1 MTTRTARGLA
11 LSVLPLLVLFS
22 ALCAPAARG
31 TGSAPPRNDPPRP
44 SAAADLVSRVTTLR
58 PGGARMDWLGDRIA
72 FDMRGADGQWAAYT
86 MRPDGSDARCVSCGV
101 PGLPQR
107 HVGQPA
113 WHPSGRYLVVQAEK
127 EKHARVRM
135 KRVVTPGAGVLNDLY
150 VIDLQG
156 GPATLI
162 REVDDTRGDGILHA
176 HFSKDGNRLSWT
188 EMQEAGSLRKGKEFG
203 YWALMVADFRV
214 SGGRPRLENVQK
226 YTPGGR
232 AFHENHGFSP
242 DGTLLAFASNFES
255 KKRFESHIYT
265 LDLRTQKINRLTFEA
280 YNEHAQFSPDGSTIA
295 WITTLGNRNNGTDYW
310 LMNRDGSNKRRLT
323 FFNQPGHKHHNGQ
336 KVVVA
341 DLAWRP
347 DGRAFAAYFREG
359 GPALE
364 MASSDT
370 RIVLIELTPEARA
383 TRY

>member
-1 MTTRTARGLA
+1 MTHRTARRIA
-11 LSVLPLLVLFS
+11 AYAVPAVLFFS
-22 ALCAPAARG
+22 TVCAPAARG
-31 TGSAPPRNDPPRP
+31 TGPAPPRQEPVRPPV
-44 SAAADLVSRVTTLR
+44 DLVSRVTTLR

-72 FDMRGADGQWAAYT
+72 FDMRGSDGLWAAYT
-86 MRPDGSDARCVSCGV
+86 MRPDGSDTRCVSCGV
-101 PGLPQR
+101 PGLPR
-107 HVGQPA
+107 THVGQPA

-127 EKHARVRM
+127 DKHARVRM
-135 KRVVTPGAGVLNDLY
+135 KRVVTPGAGVLNDLW

-162 REVDDTRGDGILHA
+162 RNVEDTRGDGILHA
-176 HFSKDGNRLSWT
+176 HFSKDGERLSWT
-188 EMQEAGSLRKGKEFG
+188 EMQEAGSLKKGKEFG
-203 YWALMVADFRV
+203 YWALMTADFRV
-214 SGGRPRLENVQK
+214 AAGKPRLENVQK

-242 DGTLLAFASNFES
+242 DGRLLAFASNFES

-265 LDLRTQKINRLTFEA
+265 LDLRTQKANRLTFED
-280 YNEHAQFSPDGSTIA
+280 YNEHAQFSPDGSSIV
-295 WITTLGNRNNGTDYW
+295 WITTRENRNNGTDYW
-310 LMNRDGSNKRRLT
+310 IMNVDGSNKRRLT
-323 FFNQPGHKHHNGQ
+323 FFNQKGHPHHKGQ

-364 MASSDT
+364 TAASDT
-370 RIVLIELTPEARA
+370 KIVLIELTPEARS